1 MTRYLEN
8 TASISSTAL
17 NASFKPALVDR

>member
-17 NASFKPALVDR
+17 NASFKSALVDR